1 MMKRVVQPIVL
12 FDGVCKFCN
21 SSINFLIDRDAS
33 ARLRFAALQ
42 SATGQSLLRKFG
54 LRTTRFDTL
63 VLVEGEQCHV
73 RSTAAIRIA
82 AYLGSWWRLTACAL
96 FIPAFLRDFAYNV
109 LARNRYRW
117 FGTLDACRVPTPDIR
132 QRFLD

>member
-1 MMKRVVQPIVL
+1 MMTRSVQPIVL

-21 SSINFLIDRDAS
+21 AGVNFLIDHDSKSRI
-33 ARLRFAALQ
+33 RFAALQ
-42 SATGQSLLRKFG
+42 SATGQALLEKFG
-54 LRTTRFDTL
+54 LSTNRVDTM
-63 VLVEGEQCHV
+63 VLVEGEHCSV

-82 AYLGSWWRLTACAL
+82 TWLDGYWWLAAGAL
-96 FIPAFLRDFAYNV
+96 FVPAFLRDCAYDI

-117 FGTLDACRVPTPDIR
+117 FGTLDSCRLPTADIR